1 MNFQFGLIP
10 LQAQP
15 EGSPFGAFV
24 PIILIT
30 GIFYFLLIRPQQKKQ
45 KKLEAMIKA
54 IEKGDNVVTSG
65 GLHGKVIGVTDD
77 VLTLD
82 IGGVK
87 GERVKVKVTRARIEH
102 VDVASKRGE
111 ESCVF
116 AGVQSGSSRR
126 FCSSVITRSRIS
138 PRKRPESRAR
148 GCPTTRCASDW
159 TCAAASIG

>member
-1 MNFQFGLIP
+1 MNFQFGLVP

-65 GLHGKVIGVTDD
+65 GLHGKVTGVTDD

-87 GERVKVKVTRARIEH
+87 GERVKVKIARARIEH
-102 VDVASKRGE
+102 VDAASKRGD
-111 ESCVF
+111 ES
-116 AGVQSGSSRR
+116 
-126 FCSSVITRSRIS
+126 
-138 PRKRPESRAR
+138 
-148 GCPTTRCASDW
+148 
-159 TCAAASIG
+159 

>member
-1 MNFQFGLIP
+1 MNFQLGLVP

-30 GIFYFLLIRPQQKKQ
+30 GIFYFLLIRPQQKQ
-45 KKLEAMIKA
+45 KKQLEKMVKA

-65 GLHGKVIGVTDD
+65 GLHGKVTGVTDD

-87 GERVKVKVTRARIEH
+87 GERVKVKVARARIEH
-102 VDVASKRGE
+102 VDAATKKDD
-111 ESCVF
+111 
-116 AGVQSGSSRR
+116 GS
-126 FCSSVITRSRIS
+126 
-138 PRKRPESRAR
+138 
-148 GCPTTRCASDW
+148 
-159 TCAAASIG
+159 

>member
-1 MNFQFGLIP
+1 MNFLLGLVP

-30 GIFYFLLIRPQQKKQ
+30 MIFYFLLIRPQQKKQ
-45 KKLEAMIKA
+45 KKLETMIKA
-54 IEKGDNVVTSG
+54 IDKGDNVVTSG
-65 GLHGKVIGVTDD
+65 GLHGKVTGVTDE

-102 VDVASKRGE
+102 VDAASKRGD
-111 ESCVF
+111 
-116 AGVQSGSSRR
+116 GS
-126 FCSSVITRSRIS
+126 
-138 PRKRPESRAR
+138 
-148 GCPTTRCASDW
+148 
-159 TCAAASIG
+159 

>member
-1 MNFQFGLIP
+1 MNFQFGLVP

-45 KKLEAMIKA
+45 KQLEKMIKA
-54 IEKGDNVVTSG
+54 IEKGDEVVTSG
-65 GLHGKVIGVTDD
+65 GLHGKVTGVTDD

-87 GERVKVKVTRARIEH
+87 GERVKVKVTRARIEN
-102 VDVASKRGE
+102 VDA
-111 ESCVF
+111 
-116 AGVQSGSSRR
+116 ASRR
-126 FCSSVITRSRIS
+126 GA
-138 PRKRPESRAR
+138 ES
-148 GCPTTRCASDW
+148 
-159 TCAAASIG
+159 

>member
-1 MNFQFGLIP
+1 MNFLLGLVP

-15 EGSPFGAFV
+15 NGSPFGAIV

-30 GIFYFLLIRPQQKKQ
+30 GIFYLLLIRPQQKKQ

-54 IEKGDNVVTSG
+54 IDKGDNVVTTG

-87 GERVKVKVTRARIEH
+87 GERVKVKVARARIEH
-102 VDVASKRGE
+102 VDASKRGE
-111 ESCVF
+111 ES
-116 AGVQSGSSRR
+116 
-126 FCSSVITRSRIS
+126 
-138 PRKRPESRAR
+138 
-148 GCPTTRCASDW
+148 
-159 TCAAASIG
+159 

>member
-1 MNFQFGLIP
+1 MNFQLGLIP

-15 EGSPFGAFV
+15 EGSPLGAFV

-45 KKLEAMIKA
+45 KQLETMIKA

-65 GLHGKVIGVTDD
+65 GLHGKVAGVTDD

-87 GERVKVKVTRARIEH
+87 GERVKVKVARARIDQ
-102 VDVASKRGE
+102 VDAVAKRGDE
-111 ESCVF
+111 
-116 AGVQSGSSRR
+116 
-126 FCSSVITRSRIS
+126 T
-138 PRKRPESRAR
+138 
-148 GCPTTRCASDW
+148 
-159 TCAAASIG
+159 